1 MLERADR
8 SLKVKGKAG
17 LVNFSGKLKGKK
29 KKRWGESRRE
39 DSSFEGARK
48 AKIG

>member
-29 KKRWGESRRE
+29 KKKVGGVKERR
-39 DSSFEGARK
+39 FEF
-48 AKIG
+48 